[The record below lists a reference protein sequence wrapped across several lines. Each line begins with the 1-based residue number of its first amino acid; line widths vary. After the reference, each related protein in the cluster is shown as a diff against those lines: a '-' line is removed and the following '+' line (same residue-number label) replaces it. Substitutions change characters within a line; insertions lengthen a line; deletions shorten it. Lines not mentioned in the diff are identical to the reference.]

1 MHKMAQ
7 AWSRIEKFASRSMG
21 FSLSEGV
28 SEEEMCEIEKTIRA
42 PLPPHF
48 RASYLLHDG
57 QGMFNSGV
65 GSGILGAGV
74 LLSLHYILIEV
85 TGGMCFIDT
94 LDQPRIVAIS
104 AKGQR
109 GIALHYAFPPPVRV
123 KEGTVDEAAEEQ
135 EEEVEGVGYVYL
147 GTGHHLRKVANSWLE
162 YLGTLR

>member
-1 MHKMAQ
+1 MAQ

-21 FSLSEGV
+21 FSLSEGAT
-28 SEEEMCEIEKTIRA
+28 EGEMCKFEKIIKA
-42 PLPPHF
+42 PLPPDL

-74 LLSLHYILIEV
+74 LLPLHHILFEIGV
-85 TGGMCFIDT
+85 SGGTIAAQP

-104 AKGQR
+104 AKGHR

-135 EEEVEGVGYVYL
+135 EEEVEGVGCVYL

>member
-1 MHKMAQ
+1 
-7 AWSRIEKFASRSMG
+7 MG
-21 FSLSEGV
+21 FSLSEGAT
-28 SEEEMCEIEKTIRA
+28 EEEMCNFEITVRA
-42 PLPPHF
+42 PLPPDL

-74 LLSLHYILIEV
+74 LLSLSNISSDVI
-85 TGGMCFIDT
+85 GGFWFYDT
-94 LDQPRIVAIS
+94 PRPAQPLDEPRIVAIS
-104 AKGQR
+104 AKGHR

-135 EEEVEGVGYVYL
+135 EEEVEGVGCVYL